1 MRLTRGRDGSLGVRI
16 LGLEDSQ
23 QTVPNIIIQQTF
35 HLTGYGDQALQE
47 AMQEAARMGA
57 KQGSDDALV
66 KIQRD
71 FLSKGKIRGTL
82 ER

>member
-1 MRLTRGRDGSLGVRI
+1 MPLTRGRDGSLGVRI
-16 LGLEDSQ
+16 LGLEESQ
-23 QTVPNIIIQQTF
+23 QAAPNIIIQQTF
-35 HLTGYGDQALQE
+35 HLTGYGDQALQD

-57 KQGSDDALV
+57 KQGSDDALA

-71 FLSKGKIRGTL
+71 FLTKGKIRGAL